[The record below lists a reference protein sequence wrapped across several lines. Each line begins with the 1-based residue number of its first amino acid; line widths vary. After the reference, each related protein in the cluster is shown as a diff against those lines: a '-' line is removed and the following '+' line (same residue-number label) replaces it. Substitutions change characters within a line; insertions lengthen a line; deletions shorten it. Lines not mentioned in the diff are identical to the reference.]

1 MMVKKQKIYYAV
13 TYCKNGEQNE
23 IIVSASSRL
32 VAQHFV
38 VKRFGVTEN
47 DIVAVD
53 YWGTEL

>member
-1 MMVKKQKIYYAV
+1 MVKEEKTYYAV
-13 TYCKNGEQNE
+13 TYCKNGMQNE
-23 IIVSASSRL
+23 IVVSASSRL

-38 VKRFGVTEN
+38 VKRFEITEN